1 MNRYLHVYSDVC
13 VCVCMIVSQ
22 HVAAPKVLCLSAL
35 GGAWNAWRTAAREET
50 PRGSA
55 SASAVPAKF
64 VGL

>member
-1 MNRYLHVYSDVC
+1 MC